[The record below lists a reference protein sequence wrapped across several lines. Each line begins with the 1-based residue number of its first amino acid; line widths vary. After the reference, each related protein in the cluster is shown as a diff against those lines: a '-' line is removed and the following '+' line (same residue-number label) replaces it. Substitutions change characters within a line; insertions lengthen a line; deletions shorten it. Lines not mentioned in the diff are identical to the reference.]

1 VADLL
6 VLSLVVSTGHQL
18 QDPANGY
25 EVVAYG
31 PGASNLRRQTVESDD
46 VSGRVL
52 IAWAEDVML
61 GKVTV
66 RVKGSGLDQVK
77 TRVDTLVGWFRQV
90 DYTLTATVAST
101 QAAGNWT
108 ETWTCEPADYEVGD
122 GGMLDEIG
130 LYNRQQ
136 LVSFTWPHAPA

>member
-1 VADLL
+1 MADLL

-52 IAWAEDVML
+52 VAWAEDVML

-66 RVKGSGLDQVK
+66 RVSGSTLAVVE
-77 TRVDTLVGWFRQV
+77 TRFDTLVGWFRQV

-101 QAAGNWT
+101 QAAGNWP